1 MNKEKKT
8 KFIRQSDFFLLLSF
22 MEMKMIANNY
32 RLKTK
37 HKIIKEE
44 KKDLDHFMVK
54 TKKSTITNETKL
66 CIVPCCNDSN
76 FKTHVVVKFS
86 ILNLND
92 PHSKF
97 QSFTQQSIISS
108 SRI

>member
-1 MNKEKKT
+1 MNKENKT

-54 TKKSTITNETKL
+54 TKKKSTITNETKL
-66 CIVPCCNDSN
+66 CIVPC
-76 FKTHVVVKFS
+76 FKTHVVKFS
-86 ILNLND
+86 I
-92 PHSKF
+92 
-97 QSFTQQSIISS
+97 
-108 SRI
+108 

>member
-1 MNKEKKT
+1 MNKENKT

-32 RLKTK
+32 NYRLKTK

-44 KKDLDHFMVK
+44 KKYLDHFMVK

-66 CIVPCCNDSN
+66 CIVPCYNDSN
-76 FKTHVVVKFS
+76 FKTHVVK
-86 ILNLND
+86 ILNIND

-97 QSFTQQSIISS
+97 QSFTQQSIVSS

>member
-1 MNKEKKT
+1 MNKENKT

-66 CIVPCCNDSN
+66 CIVPC
-76 FKTHVVVKFS
+76 FKTHVVKFS

-97 QSFTQQSIISS
+97 QSFTQQSIVSS